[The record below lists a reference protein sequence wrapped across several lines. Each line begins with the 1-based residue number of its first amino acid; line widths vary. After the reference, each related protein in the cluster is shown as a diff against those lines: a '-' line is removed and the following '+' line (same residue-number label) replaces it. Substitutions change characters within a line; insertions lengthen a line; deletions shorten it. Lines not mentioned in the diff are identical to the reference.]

1 MHAIKRLLR
10 PQSLLSAA
18 LVAAL
23 GGCSLAPTYHKPA
36 IAIPAAFKE
45 STGMWQPA
53 QPGDQLPRGD
63 WWTIYGNSTLNGLEA
78 QLNQANPTLA
88 TMLARYDSARAFESQ
103 LSSGLF
109 PQVGVQASPE
119 NDRQSVNRVFRGRN
133 QPNESDN
140 NVLSFS
146 AGYELDLWGRVR
158 NEVAAGR
165 AEAEAADADM
175 ASVTLSLQ
183 AQLADMY
190 IQLQGYDIQA
200 KILDDSIKA
209 YQQALTLTQARFAGE
224 IASQLDVARA
234 KSQLDDAQAQASEVS
249 AQRAL
254 AEHAIASLVGQPAS
268 SFSLPAAPVALHVP
282 AIPLSVPS
290 TLLQRRPDIAAA
302 ERRTFAA
309 NAEIGVARAAFFP
322 SLSINA
328 VAGWQNTNNGSL
340 LTAANRFW
348 ALGPL
353 AMLPLFDGGLR
364 KAQERQAK
372 ANLDMAAGEYRSL
385 VLSAFQHVEDNLS
398 LLNHLGREAQQE
410 GDAAAAAQQAQDIA
424 TNRYREGTVNYLEVV
439 TAQTTT
445 LMAERN
451 TEQVRTRQLQASVN
465 LIRALGGGWDGTMT
479 SVPAHA
485 ATTKGDRIAQA
496 G

>member
-1 MHAIKRLLR
+1 
-10 PQSLLSAA
+10 
-18 LVAAL
+18 VAGL
-23 GGCSLAPTYHKPA
+23 GGCSLAPTYHKPT

-45 STGMWQPA
+45 NSGIWQAA
-53 QPGDQLPRGD
+53 QPSDQLPRGD
-63 WWTIYGNSTLNGLEA
+63 WWSIYGSDTLNGLEA

-88 TMLARYDSARAFESQ
+88 TMLGRYDSARAFESQ

-109 PQVGVQASPE
+109 PQVGVQASPGH
-119 NDRQSVNRVFRGRN
+119 DRQSANRVFRGRN

-140 NVLSFS
+140 NELSFS

-165 AEAEAADADM
+165 AQAQAADADM

-183 AQLADMY
+183 AQLADVY

-200 KILDDSIKA
+200 RILDDSIKA
-209 YQQALTLTQARFAGE
+209 YQQALNLTQARFAGE

-234 KSQLDDAQAQASEVS
+234 KAQLDDAQAQASEVS

-254 AEHAIASLVGQPAS
+254 AEHAIASLIGQPAS
-268 SFSLPAAPVALHVP
+268 SFSLPVAPVSLQVP

-353 AMLPLFDGGLR
+353 AALPLFDGGLR

-372 ANLDMAAGEYRSL
+372 ANLDIAASEYRSL

-410 GDAAAAAQQAQDIA
+410 NDAAAAAQQAQDIA
-424 TNRYREGTVNYLEVV
+424 THRYSEGIVNYLEVV
-439 TAQTTT
+439 TAQTAT
-445 LMAERN
+445 LTAERT
-451 TEQVRTRQLQASVN
+451 TEQVRTRQLQASVD
-465 LIRALGGGWDGTMT
+465 LIRALGGGWDGALT
-479 SVPAHA
+479 STSPASPV
-485 ATTKGDRIAQA
+485 KDSSVAQA
-496 G
+496 D